1 MGTACTVRVL
11 SAGTHTYTIVT
22 QLPSTQTTTMSAIK
36 QNFHLESEAWIN
48 KQINMELYA
57 SYVYLSMSAYFARD
71 DIALHGFS
79 KRFRDASHEERDHAE
94 ALTDY
99 QNMRGGWVVF
109 REIAK
114 PTCDEW
120 GTALEAM
127 EASLE
132 LEKTVNESLL
142 NMHKMADGHSDAQLT
157 DFIEGTYLKEQ
168 VEAIKE
174 IGDLVTKMKRV
185 GDGLGLHIIDKELL
199 GLERERERERERK
212 R

>member
-1 MGTACTVRVL
+1 MG
-11 SAGTHTYTIVT
+11 
-22 QLPSTQTTTMSAIK
+22 LPSTVRNCLSSKNLHFQENFEQLLTIKMAMSKVK
-36 QNFHLESEAWIN
+36 QNYHPDSEALIN
-48 KQINMELYA
+48 KQINMEVYA

-71 DIALHGFS
+71 DIALLGFS

-94 ALTDY
+94 ALIDY
-99 QNMRGGWVVF
+99 QNMRGGRVVF

-120 GTALEAM
+120 GTALEAI

-142 NMHKMADGHSDAQLT
+142 NMHKMADSHGDAQLT

-174 IGDLVTKMKRV
+174 IADLVTKMKRA
-185 GDGLGLHIIDKELL
+185 GDGLGLHIINKELL
-199 GLERERERERERK
+199 G
-212 R
+212 